1 MGPLSLNLARKQVKS
16 PTLMFILI
24 VFTCDVLFFT
34 LSYFSFSF
42 CFVFSL
48 GCAPVLVPAKVIH
61 ALNLN
66 INDFNGG
73 RQPRFSNDF
82 GVDYGELVYNEK
94 NLIKL
99 NFEV

>member
-1 MGPLSLNLARKQVKS
+1 
-16 PTLMFILI
+16 MFCFLLCLT
-24 VFTCDVLFFT
+24 FLLFLFFP
-34 LSYFSFSF
+34 
-42 CFVFSL
+42 L

-66 INDFNGG
+66 INGG

-99 NFEV
+99 NFVLLIEG